1 MYHIFRLRLL
11 LVVFIFLMD
20 LHVQAQT
27 QRLPQLGA
35 EIYLEPGQTP
45 QQVEHWVKEL
55 SDNKMPIARVFMM
68 WNYLEPKP
76 GVWDFTL
83 YDALFKTAEKY
94 GVKITATLVP
104 NSPPF
109 FWGKDFFYIT
119 HIMRMYPKKEYRE
132 RSKSYIKKV
141 VERYKN
147 SSALDSWWL
156 YNEPSGIPHVEK
168 FAVDEFKKWLK
179 TKYITVDSLNK
190 SWQSY
195 FPSFQE
201 IAYDDL
207 SQQGGWVWHTAF
219 YDWCDFWRSHV
230 IDQINWLSDEV
241 KKYDKKHLF
250 HTNPPG
256 VFAALAHYDLPGMKK
271 TINSLGTS
279 MHPSWNFGLVP
290 QRNFELVPRSKYGL
304 AASWQNDLLYGVA
317 NEIPKVPYWISELQ
331 AGNNLYIMSP
341 SPKDIAQW
349 VWTSFGSGAERVI
362 FWCLNSRMQGN
373 ESAEWAL
380 LDFQQDPSE
389 RMKKAAEIA
398 NIIQHNQNDFANAKP
413 LTSPITVIISPQT
426 LLIQERKEDNYSKID
441 AVKALA
447 HQKAAMACY
456 NALMQ
461 QGIPV
466 QIKINTEYNWET
478 KEKNQVVI
486 LADVRCLTTQD
497 IKGIETFVRNGN
509 KIIATGL
516 TGLFDENEKTWV
528 VNREFPL
535 ARTFGGS
542 IQEIFSE
549 SEHFR
554 IKLDEY
560 KDSFPMQLWYSQI
573 LPGTGK
579 VVGKYDGKSIAVRN
593 NYGDGTVLWIPAMID
608 IGAWADN
615 DNSLAQ
621 LLRKETELATKNIPF
636 RFDALHKDCFMHTL
650 KTAEGYITVI
660 VNGNSNTE
668 KIDII
673 SSKTDRAKLLYGEGW
688 DAAQHLLTIAPS
700 ETVVLKWE

>member
-1 MYHIFRLRLL
+1 MYRIFRLRWL
-11 LVVFIFLMD
+11 LVVLILSMN
-20 LHVQAQT
+20 LHVKAQT
-27 QRLPQLGA
+27 QRLQQLGA

-45 QQVEHWVKEL
+45 QQVDHWVKEL

-76 GVWDFTL
+76 GEWDFTL
-83 YDALFKTAEKY
+83 YDALFRAAEKY

-147 SSALDSWWL
+147 SPALDSWWL

-179 TKYITVDSLNK
+179 
-190 SWQSY
+190 
-195 FPSFQE
+195 
-201 IAYDDL
+201 
-207 SQQGGWVWHTAF
+207 
-219 YDWCDFWRSHV
+219 
-230 IDQINWLSDEV
+230 V
-241 KKYDKKHLF
+241 K
-250 HTNPPG
+250 
-256 VFAALAHYDLPGMKK
+256 
-271 TINSLGTS
+271 
-279 MHPSWNFGLVP
+279 
-290 QRNFELVPRSKYGL
+290 
-304 AASWQNDLLYGVA
+304 
-317 NEIPKVPYWISELQ
+317 
-331 AGNNLYIMSP
+331 
-341 SPKDIAQW
+341 
-349 VWTSFGSGAERVI
+349 
-362 FWCLNSRMQGN
+362 
-373 ESAEWAL
+373 
-380 LDFQQDPSE
+380 
-389 RMKKAAEIA
+389 
-398 NIIQHNQNDFANAKP
+398 
-413 LTSPITVIISPQT
+413 
-426 LLIQERKEDNYSKID
+426 
-441 AVKALA
+441 
-447 HQKAAMACY
+447 
-456 NALMQ
+456 
-461 QGIPV
+461 
-466 QIKINTEYNWET
+466 YNWET

-486 LADVRCLTTQD
+486 LADVRCLTMQD

-549 SEHFR
+549 SGHFR

-560 KDSFPMQLWYSQI
+560 KDSFPMQLWYTQI

-579 VVGKYDGKSIAVRN
+579 VVGKYDGKPIAVRN

-615 DNSLAQ
+615 DNSLAY

-660 VNGNSNTE
+660 VNGNSDTE

-688 DAAQHLLTIAPS
+688 DAAQHLLTITPS